1 MFDHFVGM
9 VLKGLRDWQGP
20 EYTSGDNERDNAIF
34 IVDSRQIMSK
44 LVNKTPGKC
53 AI

>member
-1 MFDHFVGM
+1 MNCFSMFDHFVEM

-34 IVDSRQIMSK
+34 IVDSRQIFYVK
-44 LVNKTPGKC
+44 AGK
-53 AI
+53 